1 MCVRLTFIIRK
12 NSLKSHGE
20 SDHEM
25 QAETVSAF
33 SEETDEVF
41 EALSGKGE
49 GESSR
54 CFQGVSLE
62 RKTQIRC
69 VFLPELHVSYQLAPF
84 PIASLLANPTIIF
97 C

>member
-49 GESSR
+49 GEGKRES
-54 CFQGVSLE
+54 
-62 RKTQIRC
+62 
-69 VFLPELHVSYQLAPF
+69 
-84 PIASLLANPTIIF
+84 
-97 C
+97 